1 MDNFLNNKPRIK
13 DDFYTYINHEWLT
26 TNKIPQDENTYTHFI
41 QTQYDINDKLKKIL
55 ESNIYPLGTTLYNSY
70 LNNEYKNTYTINE
83 LKDLIN
89 LVNIVKT
96 YEDLIIMNGRLL
108 FINVDVLFNAIIDT
122 DIYSSCN
129 NILYL
134 TQPTLGLPNRVYYHE
149 SKYNKIK
156 QKYYDTICK
165 IYNVL
170 YPDYTSDRLN
180 KIANLILSIES
191 KISIILLDND
201 EQRNTLAI
209 NNKTNYSD
217 LDELYPTLYLKLF
230 IKTLCTLS
238 DDIIIEENFKEII
251 MEHNPK
257 IQINYF
263 KQLEQLLKIYSIDEW
278 KIYFKFKIILN
289 YMNLTSKKLKDIY
302 FDMFKKTLKGQLKPK
317 LEWRSALSFTCNQ
330 LNDPIS
336 HIYVHNY
343 YLAKTND
350 YILEMIKN
358 IKKITKQRILNLDWM
373 STKTKRKAILKLHKM
388 RVKIGYAKTQPRKYD
403 HIVLTDSIIKNTIIL
418 NRDNNI
424 YNFNKL
430 NNKTNPNEWNSPAYL
445 VNAYYNP
452 SQNEIIFPA
461 AILQAPFF
469 SLSKTDI
476 YNYANIGSV
485 IGHEI
490 IHGFDDQ
497 GSIYDEN
504 GTINNWWTDSDKK
517 NYNQKVKQIIEI
529 YNKEGINGKLTA
541 GENIADFGSVILPL
555 GALEYKLKRKLTNEE
570 LKEFYSSYATHWQY
584 LVTKESAIERK
595 LTDPHAPANLRVNIP
610 LKHQKLF
617 QNVFNIKEDDKLYI
631 KSEDILNIW

>member
-1 MDNFLNNKPRIK
+1 
-13 DDFYTYINHEWLT
+13 
-26 TNKIPQDENTYTHFI
+26 
-41 QTQYDINDKLKKIL
+41 
-55 ESNIYPLGTTLYNSY
+55 
-70 LNNEYKNTYTINE
+70 
-83 LKDLIN
+83 
-89 LVNIVKT
+89 
-96 YEDLIIMNGRLL
+96 
-108 FINVDVLFNAIIDT
+108 
-122 DIYSSCN
+122 
-129 NILYL
+129 
-134 TQPTLGLPNRVYYHE
+134 
-149 SKYNKIK
+149 
-156 QKYYDTICK
+156 
-165 IYNVL
+165 
-170 YPDYTSDRLN
+170 
-180 KIANLILSIES
+180 
-191 KISIILLDND
+191 
-201 EQRNTLAI
+201 
-209 NNKTNYSD
+209 
-217 LDELYPTLYLKLF
+217 
-230 IKTLCTLS
+230 
-238 DDIIIEENFKEII
+238 
-251 MEHNPK
+251 
-257 IQINYF
+257 
-263 KQLEQLLKIYSIDEW
+263 
-278 KIYFKFKIILN
+278 
-289 YMNLTSKKLKDIY
+289 
-302 FDMFKKTLKGQLKPK
+302 
-317 LEWRSALSFTCNQ
+317 
-330 LNDPIS
+330 
-336 HIYVHNY
+336 
-343 YLAKTND
+343 LAKTND